1 MITVLTGTPGA
12 GKTLYAISEL
22 LFPLY
27 DFAEGKWKP
36 IPKREEDGSETMVER
51 HVYTNINGLLV
62 DHELVQADGDE
73 GLHNWHK
80 WAKPGSL
87 IVVDEFQKIWPPR
100 ANGSKVPDDVQAFDT
115 HRHMGVD
122 FILITQNAMNVDRH
136 LHGLTGRHLHV
147 RRMANMALAIVYEWD
162 HCSKSLLYSK
172 SITKHP
178 WRYKKKAFK
187 FYKSSELHTKQK
199 RRLPGAVWFILV
211 ALVGLAYLGPTVFAR
226 LGERTQLAK
235 SEPHTLGAVPSQGN
249 KLDGVQHGEGGSPKP
264 ARRPAS
270 APDQVAVAAPA
281 VSAVSSVKVSIGCVR
296 TATRCRCFEQDGT
309 PADKP
314 LEFCEEH
321 TGKNGPAKVPTEVLA
336 QWEPPRRAVSLAD
349 LEMVRQSEQYIDQR
363 KVGQYVSLYQGGG
376 R

>member
-22 LFPLY
+22 LFPMY
-27 DFAEGKWKP
+27 DFDAGGWRP
-36 IPKREEDGSETMVER
+36 IPKREEDGTQSLVPRT
-51 HVYTNINGLLV
+51 VYTNINGLLV

-80 WAKPGSL
+80 WAKPGSV

-147 RRMANMALAIVYEWD
+147 RRMANMHLAIVYEWD
-162 HCSKSLLYSK
+162 HCSRSLLYSK
-172 SITKHP
+172 SLTKHP

-199 RRLPGAVWFILV
+199 RRLPGAVWFMVIALCALGYFVPTFKARMEARVGNGSAETHKLGTAPAAARTASAARSSSALPAPAMAASGVPVQGAVASAAGPAASAAV
-211 ALVGLAYLGPTVFAR
+211 AL
-226 LGERTQLAK
+226 
-235 SEPHTLGAVPSQGN
+235 
-249 KLDGVQHGEGGSPKP
+249 
-264 ARRPAS
+264 
-270 APDQVAVAAPA
+270 
-281 VSAVSSVKVSIGCVR
+281 IGCASNG
-296 TATRCRCFEQDGT
+296 ATCTCFT
-309 PADKP
+309 PQGEKADKP
-314 LEFCEEH
+314 REYCEDKVGAHLPKKLATDQSIDWRAQPRKAAPELAALVQDGERLLE
-321 TGKNGPAKVPTEVLA
+321 A
-336 QWEPPRRAVSLAD
+336 RRRGVSTAALAD
-349 LEMVRQSEQYIDQR
+349 GE
-363 KVGQYVSLYQGGG
+363 
-376 R
+376 